1 MAQEMTGEQ
10 GDRNKA
16 QRGIFLNRKL
26 LILGFG
32 AIVICALI
40 AFAAVYLVMRESSG
54 NPGGTGF
61 ADQAKNEPSVIG
73 PLFEAGEFTTNLAQG
88 GEKKFVKVKVVF
100 ELSQQSLTEEV
111 KQKLPVLQDRILL
124 FLNSK
129 TSDDLSA
136 ENRPHFKDEL
146 LADLNRY
153 LSGGKIMNL
162 YFSDLVMQ

>member
-1 MAQEMTGEQ
+1 MAQEATGEQ
-10 GDRNKA
+10 GNQSRA
-16 QRGIFLNRKL
+16 QRGIYLDQRL
-26 LILGFG
+26 LMLGFG
-32 AIVICALI
+32 AIIVCALV
-40 AFAAVYLVMRESSG
+40 AFLVFYLAMKHNTG
-54 NPGGTGF
+54 NPGGTGSS
-61 ADQAKNEPSVIG
+61 DQAKNELSAIG

-100 ELSQQSLTEEV
+100 ELSQQSLAEEV